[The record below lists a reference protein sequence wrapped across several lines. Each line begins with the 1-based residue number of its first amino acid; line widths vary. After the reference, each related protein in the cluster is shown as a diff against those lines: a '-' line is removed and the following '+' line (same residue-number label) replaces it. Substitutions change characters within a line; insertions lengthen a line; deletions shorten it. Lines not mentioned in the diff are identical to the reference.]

1 MFDIDREHPEYKLRK
16 QIWRQY
22 RDLYA
27 GGDQFRLHAQ
37 HYLVRRQRE
46 PGDVYAERLIRVFY
60 ENYIGSIVDWYAST
74 VVRREPVL
82 TFEGKNEPAKQ
93 FFGELVEDADRKG
106 TRLSDLCRRQLIET
120 IIAGSSFLLVD
131 FPRASPGAA
140 GSRGEEDAAGASRAY
155 LVDYR
160 AEDVINW
167 SLDDQGNYE
176 WVVIRTK
183 SVKKDRV
190 EDADWRTEVR
200 WAYYDKTNYRI
211 YKQDTGESIGN
222 PRPDGRG
229 LTRATNDPRPDGR
242 GLTEGSIGKPQA
254 DAWGWKG
261 TDGAE
266 SGAVKLVDQGTHG
279 LAKLGRVPLFP
290 LRIPEGLWMLNRA
303 GLLQLEHFNKSNA
316 LAWALTM
323 GLFAMPVVYSD
334 REWSQMVGESYY
346 IQLGP
351 GDKFGWT
358 EPEGKVYQIAAD
370 NLKSLQ
376 EEIYRVCYLAQ
387 AGGSLDKSQ
396 SGISKQLDFS
406 ITQEVLSTYADA
418 VKDQIRRVLKA
429 IEAAREDRL
438 AISVT
443 GMDEFDIADFSTE
456 LSDAQQLLALGVE
469 SPTLKKEI
477 FKKLSL
483 KFLSDS
489 RQDVK
494 DRIVG
499 EIDGRS

>member
-46 PGDVYAERLIRVFY
+46 PGDVYQERLTRVFY

-120 IIAGSSFLLVD
+120 IVAGTSFLLVD
-131 FPRASPGAA
+131 FPRATSGTEQKAA
-140 GSRGEEDAAGASRAY
+140 SRGEEDAAGASRAY

-190 EDADWRTEVR
+190 EDADWRTEIR

-211 YKQDTGESIGN
+211 YKQTEFGSSGNPQPDGWGLNITAGESA
-222 PRPDGRG
+222 P
-229 LTRATNDPRPDGR
+229 
-242 GLTEGSIGKPQA
+242 GSIGKPEAGKPQA
-254 DAWGWKG
+254 DAWGW
-261 TDGAE
+261 TDRE
-266 SGAVKLVDQGTHG
+266 TGAVKLMDQGTHG

-387 AGGSLDKSQ
+387 AGGSLDKAQ

-429 IEAAREDRL
+429 MEAAREDGL

-443 GMDEFDIADFSTE
+443 GMDEFDIADFTTE
-456 LSDAQQLLALGVE
+456 LTDAQQLLALGVE

-494 DRIVG
+494 DRIVE
-499 EIDGRS
+499 EIDGRK

>member
-1 MFDIDREHPEYKLRK
+1 VFDIDREHPEYKSRK
-16 QIWRQY
+16 QVWRRY

-27 GGDQFRLHAQ
+27 GGDQLRLNAQ
-37 HYLVRRQRE
+37 NYLVPRQRE
-46 PGDVYAERLIRVFY
+46 PGDVYSERLSRVFY
-60 ENYIGSIVDWYAST
+60 ENYVGSIVDWYAAT
-74 VVRREPVL
+74 AVRCEPVL
-82 TFEGKNEPAKQ
+82 TFEGKNDAGKQ
-93 FFGELVEDADRKG
+93 FFAELVDDADRKG
-106 TRLSDLCRRQLIET
+106 TSITELCRRQLVDSMVVG
-120 IIAGSSFLLVD
+120 ASYVLVD
-131 FPRASPGAA
+131 FPRAIGTA

-155 LVDYR
+155 LVDYA

-167 SLDDQGNYE
+167 SLDDLGNYE

-190 EDADWRTEVR
+190 EDEDWRTETR
-200 WAYYDKTNYRI
+200 WAYYDKTSYRI
-211 YKQDTGESIGN
+211 YKQTTGGSGN

-229 LTRATNDPRPDGR
+229 LNEIRDGE
-242 GLTEGSIGKPQA
+242 T
-254 DAWGWKG
+254 
-261 TDGAE
+261 
-266 SGAVKLVDQGTHG
+266 GAVQLADEGTHG

-323 GLFAMPVVYSD
+323 GLFAMPVVYSE

-351 GDKFGWT
+351 NDKFGWT

-387 AGGSLDKSQ
+387 AGGTLDAGASQ
-396 SGISKQLDFS
+396 SGVSKQLDFS
-406 ITQEVLSTYADA
+406 ITQEVLGAYGDA
-418 VKDQIRRVLKA
+418 LKDQIRRVLKA
-429 IEAAREDRL
+429 IEAAREDGL
-438 AISVT
+438 TISVT

-456 LSDAQQLLALGVE
+456 LSDAQQLLALGVD

-477 FKKLSL
+477 FKRLSL
-483 KFLSDS
+483 KYLSDS

-494 DRIVG
+494 DRIVE
-499 EIDGRS
+499 EIDGRK